1 MESSSKVA
9 EKVFKQKKSDFDI
22 DKLSNDNKLNKLLK
36 SIITEIRL
44 YAEDQIK
51 HIKRRAQIGIALSVE
66 KDINKLLEMI
76 VDEARALSNADAG
89 TLYIVDDD
97 KKNLRFKILQ
107 NDTLKTRMG
116 GTSGVKSTFPNVPL
130 YKDGKPNHFNVSS
143 YVAITGETVNI
154 PDVYESEG
162 FDFTGARKYDAAT
175 GYRSKSMLVIALKNH
190 ENDIIG
196 VLQLL
201 NAQVPETGEVIAFS
215 PEYEDHIASLAS
227 QAAIAL
233 TNAQL
238 IQDLRNL
245 FYAFIKS
252 IATAIDEKSPYTG
265 GHIKRVVDLT
275 MMLAEKINE
284 SDEGAFK
291 DVCFNEDELEE
302 LRLAAWMH
310 DVGKITTP
318 ENVVDK
324 PTKLT
329 NIFDRIS
336 YVENRFE
343 LIAKTI
349 ENDYLKQ
356 KIELLKNGDNNKT
369 KIKFLEENL
378 TNTLKDL
385 QEDSE
390 FIKECNNP
398 GEFISDEKISCIKE
412 IASKTYSINNE
423 KHNYLSEDEI
433 NNLCIR
439 KGSLTEKERKII
451 ENHAT
456 MTYKMLKQLPFPKKL
471 SKVPEYAGS
480 HHEKLDG
487 SGYPKGLTLKNLP
500 MQSRIMAIADIFEAL
515 TANDRPYRKPM
526 NLSQAIKIMGFMK
539 NDNHIDPN
547 IFDLFIKSGLYY
559 DYAKKEMNPEQID

>member
-1 MESSSKVA
+1 MKSSSKIA

-51 HIKRRAQIGIALSVE
+51 HIKQCAQIGVALSVE

-76 VDEARALSNADAG
+76 LDEARAMSNADAG

-97 KKNLRFKILQ
+97 KKYLRFEILQ
-107 NDTLKTRMG
+107 NNTLKTRLG
-116 GTSGVKSTFPNVPL
+116 KTSDFKSTLPNVPL
-130 YKDGKPNHFNVSS
+130 YKDDKPNHFNVSS
-143 YVAITGETVNI
+143 YVAITGKSVNI
-154 PDVYESEG
+154 PDVYQTEG
-162 FDFTGARKYDAAT
+162 FDFTGTRKYDAAT

-201 NAQVPETGEVIAFS
+201 NAQAPETDEVIAFS
-215 PEYEDHIASLAS
+215 PEHENHIASLAS

-252 IATAIDEKSPYTG
+252 ISTAIDEKSPYTG
-265 GHIKRVVDLT
+265 GHINRVVDLT
-275 MMLAEKINE
+275 MMIAEKINE
-284 SDEGAFK
+284 SDEGTFK
-291 DVCFNEDELEE
+291 NVCFTEEEMEE

-318 ENVVDK
+318 EHVVDK
-324 PTKLT
+324 ETKLT
-329 NIFDRIS
+329 NIFDRILLI
-336 YVENRFE
+336 ENRFE

-349 ENDYLKQ
+349 ENEYLEQ
-356 KIELLKNGDNNKT
+356 KIKLLKNGDNNET
-369 KIKFLEENL
+369 MIKFLEENL
-378 TNTLKDL
+378 TNTLKEL
-385 QEDSE
+385 QEDLE
-390 FIKECNNP
+390 FIKECNDP
-398 GEFISDEKISCIKE
+398 GEFINDKKISRIKE
-412 IASKTYSINNE
+412 IASKTYSKNNE
-423 KHNYLSEDEI
+423 KHNYLSKDEVK
-433 NNLCIR
+433 NLCIR

-471 SKVPEYAGS
+471 SKVPGYAGS

-487 SGYPKGLTLKNLP
+487 SGYPQGLTLKDLP
-500 MQSRIMAIADIFEAL
+500 LQSRVMAIADIFEAL
-515 TANDRPYRKPM
+515 TAKDRPYKKPM
-526 NLSQAIKIMGFMK
+526 SLSKALKIMEFMK
-539 NDNHIDPN
+539 NDNHIDAD
-547 IFDLFIKSGLYY
+547 IYDLFVNSGFYY
-559 DYAKKEMNPEQID
+559 EYARKEMNPEQIK

>member
-1 MESSSKVA
+1 MKSSSKVA

-22 DKLSNDNKLNKLLK
+22 DKLSNDNKLNKLLQ

-51 HIKRRAQIGIALSVE
+51 HIEQCARIGVALSVE
-66 KDINKLLEMI
+66 KNINKLLEMI
-76 VDEARALSNADAG
+76 VDTAMTMSNADAG

-97 KKNLRFKILQ
+97 KKYLRFKILQ
-107 NDTLKTRMG
+107 NNTLKTRMG
-116 GTSGVKSTFPNVPL
+116 GTSGVKSTLPNVPL

-143 YVAITGETVNI
+143 YVAITGKSVNI
-154 PDVYESEG
+154 PDVYEAED
-162 FDFTGARKYDAAT
+162 FDFTGTQEYDAAT
-175 GYRSKSMLVIALKNH
+175 GYRSKSMLVMALKNH

-201 NAQVPETGEVIAFS
+201 NAQVPESGEVIAFS
-215 PEYEDHIASLAS
+215 HEYEDLVASLAS

-233 TNAQL
+233 TNTQL
-238 IQDLRNL
+238 IQDLKNL

-252 IATAIDEKSPYTG
+252 ISTAIDEKSPYTG
-265 GHIKRVVDLT
+265 GHINRVVDLT
-275 MMLAEKINE
+275 MMIAEKINE
-284 SDEGAFK
+284 SGEGPFK
-291 DVCFNEDELEE
+291 DVYFNEEELEE

-318 ENVVDK
+318 EHVVDK
-324 PTKLT
+324 ETKLT

-336 YVENRFE
+336 LIENRFE

-349 ENDYLKQ
+349 ENEYLKQ
-356 KIELLKNGDNNKT
+356 KIELLKNGNNNET
-369 KIKFLEENL
+369 KIKILEENL

-385 QEDSE
+385 QEDLD

-398 GEFISDEKISCIKE
+398 GEFISDEKISHIKK

-439 KGSLTEKERKII
+439 KGSLTEEERKII

-456 MTYKMLKQLPFPKKL
+456 MTYKMLKQLPFSKKL

-487 SGYPKGLTLKNLP
+487 SGYPQGLTLKDLP
-500 MQSRIMAIADIFEAL
+500 LQSRIMAIADIFEAL
-515 TANDRPYRKPM
+515 TAKDRPYKKPM
-526 NLSQAIKIMGFMK
+526 SLSQVIKIMEFMK
-539 NDNHIDPN
+539 NDNHIDAD
-547 IFDLFIKSGLYY
+547 IYDLFVNSGFYY
-559 DYAKKEMNPEQID
+559 EYARKEMDPEQID